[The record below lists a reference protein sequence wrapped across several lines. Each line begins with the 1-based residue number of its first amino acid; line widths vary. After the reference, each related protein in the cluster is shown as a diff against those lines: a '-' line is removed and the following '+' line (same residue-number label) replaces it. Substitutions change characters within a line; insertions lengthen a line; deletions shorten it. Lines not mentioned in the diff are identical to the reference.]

1 MLSGLPNVSLPYEF
15 QNFTLLL
22 LTLLR
27 PANVAEE
34 VVLHAFKTGYRHVSG
49 QKMCIATYT
58 ESPLHRWIQPERIG
72 TRGPV
77 RMPSEN
83 AEYPERKSS
92 SLLKSPNDR
101 WAMNRPKLLSNL
113 ASSRPVWTIL
123 TCTSPPTYSGGS
135 TI

>member
-77 RMPSEN
+77 RMPSEI
-83 AEYPERKSS
+83 ESS
-92 SLLKSPNDR
+92 FKQTGLDYIDLYVTPY
-101 WAMNRPKLLSNL
+101 
-113 ASSRPVWTIL
+113 IL
-123 TCTSPPTYSGGS
+123 WGIYYISKTVAD
-135 TI
+135 I